1 MKRDAS
7 TAFTGNRIHC
17 VRVLSRVAVR
27 HANLTQRAQTADRT
41 SEQKDRANDQRECD
55 QPINQA
61 DPYIT
66 LPSVRSVN

>member
-1 MKRDAS
+1 MKHDVS
-7 TAFTGNRIHC
+7 TAFTGDDIHC
-17 VRVLSRVAVR
+17 VRVLSRVSIG

-41 SEQKDRANDQRECD
+41 PEQKDRANKQRECD
-55 QPINQA
+55 QPINQT